1 MRRAGMSMAA
11 SWSTARDR
19 ETDRARNGLVKAL
32 ETTAVAVP
40 LFWTVRSISHGG
52 EYETTWPNE
61 WRELMELIS
70 LCRCHTLNFSFRL

>member
-40 LFWTVRSISHGG
+40 FFGRSDQDHMAENTRRRGRMSG
-52 EYETTWPNE
+52 ESSW
-61 WRELMELIS
+61 S
-70 LCRCHTLNFSFRL
+70 